1 MADKAKIAQFV
12 GNWNRS
18 KQTIIKMYKLH
29 QEKDFNPKEYQKK
42 LKKYRNR
49 SISYLRS
56 GWIPA
61 LRALGGWAKQPRS
74 FKGVRMKGRQKGKVK
89 MARKTWDSHCTI
101 TNMVGHT
108 RGQAEAAKKYVKT
121 ALQKAFNKEAQS
133 MAKYILKKYKE
144 AAKKSGIK
152 RVKLG

>member
-74 FKGVRMKGRQKGKVK
+74 FKGVRMKGRRKGKVK
-89 MARKTWDSHCTI
+89 MAKKTWDSHCTI
-101 TNMVGHT
+101 TNIVGHT
-108 RGQAEAAKKYVKT
+108 RGQAEAAKKYV
-121 ALQKAFNKEAQS
+121 
-133 MAKYILKKYKE
+133 
-144 AAKKSGIK
+144 
-152 RVKLG
+152 

>member
-29 QEKDFNPKEYQKK
+29 QEKAFNPKEYQKK

-61 LRALGGWAKQPRS
+61 LKALGGWAKELQRCANEGPA
-74 FKGVRMKGRQKGKVK
+74 KGQGEDGPK
-89 MARKTWDSHCTI
+89 D
-101 TNMVGHT
+101 
-108 RGQAEAAKKYVKT
+108 
-121 ALQKAFNKEAQS
+121 
-133 MAKYILKKYKE
+133 
-144 AAKKSGIK
+144 
-152 RVKLG
+152 LG